1 MDFTYDDEQQAL
13 REAVRGLLASAYA
26 DHDARRTTVASDDGF
41 DRALWGRLA
50 EMGILG
56 LPFSEADGGVGA
68 GPVEI
73 GIVCQELGRV
83 LAPEPYLACVVHAG
97 GLVAAVGSPEQKAD
111 LLGRLSSGEVLLAA
125 ADTSPGSRWSS
136 HADGVR
142 ASVSGEPS
150 TGSGQRA
157 WTLDGVADP
166 VMGGGAADI
175 LVVTAALPDG
185 HGTGVFLVD
194 ASAAGVTAYAAADL
208 TRAASVRFDGSAATP
223 LGQPG
228 RDLSASIATI
238 SDLTRIMGA
247 NQSLGVMQSQVRAT
261 TDYLK
266 SRKQFGVTL
275 NTFQALT
282 FRAADMYVELELAH
296 SMVDWATMMIAGGD
310 REAVAD
316 AADRVGL
323 QVSRSGRHVG
333 QEAIQLHGGIGMT
346 AEYAVG
352 VGTAHLE
359 VLDQWLGN
367 GPHHLRRL
375 SERVTDH
382 DLVEALS

>member
-13 REAVRGLLASAYA
+13 REAVRSLLKAAYA
-26 DHDARRTTVASDDGF
+26 DHETRRRTVAEEPGF
-41 DRALWGRLA
+41 DRSLWGRLA
-50 EMGILG
+50 EMGVLG
-56 LPFSEADGGVGA
+56 LPFSEDDGGVGA

-83 LAPEPYLACVVHAG
+83 LAPEPYLASVVHAG
-97 GLVAAVGSPEQKAD
+97 GLVAAVGSAGQKAD
-111 LLGRLSSGEVLLAA
+111 LLGRLSAGELVLAA
-125 ADTSPGSRWSS
+125 ADTAPGGRWTS

-142 ASVSGEPS
+142 ASVSGDV
-150 TGSGQRA
+150 

-166 VMGGGAADI
+166 VVGGEAADL
-175 LVVTAALPDG
+175 LVVTAALPEG
-185 HGTGVFLVD
+185 GGTGVFTVAAD
-194 ASAAGVTAYAAADL
+194 AVSRTGYAAADL
-208 TRAASVRFDGSAATP
+208 TRAASVAFHGSRATP
-223 LGQPG
+223 LGEPG
-228 RDLSASIATI
+228 RDLADSVATI

-247 NQSLGVMQSQVRAT
+247 NQALGVMQSQVRAT
-261 TDYLK
+261 TDYLT

-296 SMVDWATMMIAGGD
+296 SMVDWATMTIAAGD
-310 REAVAD
+310 RDVVAD

-323 QVSRSGRHVG
+323 SVARAGRHIG

-359 VLDQWLGN
+359 TLDQWLGN
-367 GPHHLRRL
+367 AHHHLTRL
-375 SERVTDH
+375 SGRVTDH
-382 DLVEALS
+382 ELVEAL

>member
-1 MDFTYDDEQQAL
+1 MDFAYDDEQQAL
-13 REAVRGLLASAYA
+13 REAVRGLLATTYA
-26 DHDARRTTVASDDGF
+26 DHEARRRTVATDDGF
-41 DRALWGRLA
+41 DRVLWGRLA

-83 LAPEPYLACVVHAG
+83 LAPEPYLASIVHAG
-97 GLVAAVGSPEQKAD
+97 GLVAAVGSAEQKAD
-111 LLGRLSSGEVLLAA
+111 LLGRLSAGEIVLAA
-125 ADTSPGSRWSS
+125 ADTSPGDRWASR
-136 HADGVR
+136 ADGVR
-142 ASVSGEPS
+142 ASLSGD
-150 TGSGQRA
+150 A

-166 VMGGGAADI
+166 VLAGDVADH

-185 HGTGVFLVD
+185 AGTGVFLVAAD
-194 ASAAGVTAYAAADL
+194 AVSRTGYTTADL
-208 TRAASVRFDGSAATP
+208 TRAASVTFDSSAATP
-223 LGQPG
+223 LGEPG
-228 RDLSASIATI
+228 RDLAPSIATI

-247 NQSLGVMQSQVRAT
+247 NQALGVMQSQVRAT
-261 TDYLK
+261 TAYLK

-282 FRAADMYVELELAH
+282 FRAADMYVSLELTH
-296 SMVDWATMMIAGGD
+296 SMVDWATMTITAGD
-310 REAVAD
+310 PDAVAD

-323 QVSRSGRHVG
+323 QVSRAGRHIG

-352 VGTAHLE
+352 VGTAHLT

-367 GPHHLRRL
+367 AGHHLTRL
-375 SERVTDH
+375 SGRVTDH
-382 DLVEALS
+382 DLVEAL

>member
-13 REAVRGLLASAYA
+13 REAVRGLLATAYA
-26 DHDARRTTVASDDGF
+26 DHDARRRTVAEEPGF

-50 EMGILG
+50 EMGVLG
-56 LPFSEADGGVGA
+56 LPFAEEHGGVGA

-83 LAPEPYLACVVHAG
+83 LAPEPYLASVVHAG
-97 GLVAAVGSPEQKAD
+97 GLVAALGSPEQKAD
-111 LLGRLSSGEVLLAA
+111 LLGRLSAGAVVLAA
-125 ADTSPGSRWSS
+125 ADTSPGGRWASR
-136 HADGVR
+136 ADGVR
-142 ASVSGEPS
+142 ASVSGD
-150 TGSGQRA
+150 A

-166 VMGGGAADI
+166 VVAGESADVI
-175 LVVTAALPDG
+175 IVTAALPDDG
-185 HGTGVFLVD
+185 GTGVFVVD
-194 ASAAGVTAYAAADL
+194 AADVERTGYATADL
-208 TRAASVRFDGSAATP
+208 TRAASVRFTGSAATP
-223 LGQPG
+223 LGAPG
-228 RDLSASIATI
+228 RDLAPSIATI

-247 NQSLGVMQSQVRAT
+247 NQALGVMQSQVRAT
-261 TDYLK
+261 SDYLK

-282 FRAADMYVELELAH
+282 FRAADMYVSLELAH
-296 SMVDWATMMIAGGD
+296 SMVDWATMTIAGGD
-310 REAVAD
+310 REVVAE

-323 QVSRSGRHVG
+323 QVSRAGRHIG

-367 GPHHLRRL
+367 APHHLSRL
-375 SERVTDH
+375 AGRVTDH
-382 DLVEALS
+382 ELVEAL

>member
-1 MDFTYDDEQQAL
+1 MDFTYDDEQLAL
-13 REAVRGLLASAYA
+13 REAVRGLLATTYA
-26 DHDARRTTVASDDGF
+26 DHDARRRTVAEDPGF

-50 EMGILG
+50 EMGVLG
-56 LPFSEADGGVGA
+56 LPFSEEHGGVGA

-73 GIVCQELGRV
+73 GIVCRELGRV
-83 LAPEPYLACVVHAG
+83 LAPEPYLAGVVHAG
-97 GLVAAVGSPEQKAD
+97 GLVAAVGTPEQKAD
-111 LLGRLSSGEVLLAA
+111 LLGRLSAGEIVLAA
-125 ADTSPGSRWSS
+125 ADTSPGARWTSG
-136 HADGVR
+136 AEGVR
-142 ASVSGEPS
+142 AQESA
-150 TGSGQRA
+150 GS
-157 WTLDGVADP
+157 WTLTGVADP
-166 VMGGGAADI
+166 VVGGAFADH

-185 HGTGVFLVD
+185 GTGAFVVD
-194 ASAAGVTAYAAADL
+194 PAAATVTGYAAADL
-208 TRAASVRFDGSAATP
+208 TRAASVRLDASAATP
-223 LGQPG
+223 LGEPG

-247 NQSLGVMQSQVRAT
+247 NQALGVMESQVRAT

-282 FRAADMYVELELAH
+282 FRAADMYVSLELAT
-296 SMVDWATMMIAGGD
+296 SVVDWATMTIAGGD
-310 REAVAD
+310 RDAVAD

-323 QVSRSGRHVG
+323 QISRAGRHIG

-367 GPHHLRRL
+367 AGHHLTRL
-375 SERVTDH
+375 AGRVTDH
-382 DLVEALS
+382 DLVEALG

>member
-13 REAVRGLLASAYA
+13 REAVRGLLATTYA
-26 DHDARRTTVASDDGF
+26 DHEARRRTVTTDDGF
-41 DRALWGRLA
+41 DRVLWGRLA

-83 LAPEPYLACVVHAG
+83 LAPEPYLASIVHAG
-97 GLVAAVGSPEQKAD
+97 GLVAAVGSAEQKAD
-111 LLGRLSSGEVLLAA
+111 LLGRLSAGEIVLAA
-125 ADTSPGSRWSS
+125 ADTSPGDRWASR
-136 HADGVR
+136 ADGVR
-142 ASVSGEPS
+142 ASLSGD
-150 TGSGQRA
+150 A

-166 VMGGGAADI
+166 VLAGDVADH

-185 HGTGVFLVD
+185 AGTGVFLVAAD
-194 ASAAGVTAYAAADL
+194 AVSRTGYTTADL
-208 TRAASVRFDGSAATP
+208 TRAASVTFDGSAATP
-223 LGQPG
+223 LGEPA
-228 RDLSASIATI
+228 RDLAPSIATI

-247 NQSLGVMQSQVRAT
+247 NQALGVMQSQVRAT

-275 NTFQALT
+275 STFQALT
-282 FRAADMYVELELAH
+282 FRAADMYVSLELTH
-296 SMVDWATMMIAGGD
+296 SMVDWATMTITVGD
-310 REAVAD
+310 PDAVAD

-323 QVSRSGRHVG
+323 QVSRAGRHIG

-352 VGTAHLE
+352 VGTAHLT

-367 GPHHLRRL
+367 AGHHLTRL

-382 DLVEALS
+382 DLVEAL

>member
-1 MDFTYDDEQQAL
+1 VDFTYDDEQQAL
-13 REAVRGLLASAYA
+13 REAVRGLLATAYA
-26 DHDARRTTVASDDGF
+26 DHEARRRTVADDPGF
-41 DRALWGRLA
+41 DRTLWGRLA
-50 EMGILG
+50 EMGVLG

-83 LAPEPYLACVVHAG
+83 LAPEPYLSCVVHAG
-97 GLVAAVGSPEQKAD
+97 GLVAALGSPEQKAD
-111 LLGRLSSGEVLLAA
+111 LLGRLSSGEVVLAA
-125 ADTSPGSRWSS
+125 ADTSPGGRWASR
-136 HADGVR
+136 ADGVR
-142 ASVSGEPS
+142 ASVDGG
-150 TGSGQRA
+150 T

-166 VMGGGAADI
+166 VVGGGSADV

-185 HGTGVFLVD
+185 DGAGTGVFLVD
-194 ASAAGVTAYAAADL
+194 ASAATVTAYAAADL
-208 TRAASVRFDGSAATP
+208 TRAASVRFEGSAATP
-223 LGQPG
+223 LGEPG

-247 NQSLGVMQSQVRAT
+247 NQALGVMQSQLRAT

-282 FRAADMYVELELAH
+282 FRAADMYVQLELAH
-296 SMVDWATMMIAGGD
+296 SMVDWATMTIGGGD

-323 QVSRSGRHVG
+323 QVSRSGRHIG

-367 GPHHLRRL
+367 GPHHLGRL
-375 SERVTDH
+375 ASRVTDH
-382 DLVEALS
+382 GLVEAL

>member
-13 REAVRGLLASAYA
+13 REAVRGLLATAYA
-26 DHDARRTTVASDDGF
+26 DHDRRRRTVADDPGF

-83 LAPEPYLACVVHAG
+83 LAPEPYLAAVVHAG
-97 GLVAAVGSPEQKAD
+97 GLVAAVGTPAQKAD
-111 LLGRLSSGEVLLAA
+111 LLGRLSAGEALLAA
-125 ADTSPGSRWSS
+125 ADTSPGGRWSS
-136 HADGVR
+136 GADGVR
-142 ASVSGEPS
+142 ASVSDG
-150 TGSGQRA
+150 T

-166 VMGGGAADI
+166 VMGGGSADH
-175 LVVTAALPDG
+175 LVVTAALPDDG
-185 HGTGVFLVD
+185 GTGVFVVD
-194 ASAAGVTAYAAADL
+194 AAAASITDYAAADL
-208 TRAASVRFDGSAATP
+208 TRAATVRFAGSAATP
-223 LGQPG
+223 LGAPG

-247 NQSLGVMQSQVRAT
+247 NQALGVMQSQVRAT
-261 TDYLK
+261 TDYLT

-282 FRAADMYVELELAH
+282 HRAADMYVSLELAH
-296 SMVDWATMMIAGGD
+296 STVDWATMTIAGQD

-323 QVSRSGRHVG
+323 QVGRAGRHIG

-352 VGTAHLE
+352 VGSAHLT
-359 VLDQWLGN
+359 VLEQWLGN
-367 GPHHLRRL
+367 AGHHLTRL
-375 SERVTDH
+375 ASRVTDH
-382 DLVEALS
+382 ELVDAI

>member
-13 REAVRGLLASAYA
+13 REAVRGLLATTYA
-26 DHDARRTTVASDDGF
+26 DHEARRRTVATDDGF
-41 DRALWGRLA
+41 DRVLWGRLA

-83 LAPEPYLACVVHAG
+83 LAPEPYLASIVHAG
-97 GLVAAVGSPEQKAD
+97 GLVAAVGSAEQKAD
-111 LLGRLSSGEVLLAA
+111 LLGRLSAGEIVLAA
-125 ADTSPGSRWSS
+125 ADTSPGDRWASR
-136 HADGVR
+136 ADGVR
-142 ASVSGEPS
+142 ASLSGD
-150 TGSGQRA
+150 A

-166 VMGGGAADI
+166 VLAGDVADH

-185 HGTGVFLVD
+185 AGTGVFLVAAD
-194 ASAAGVTAYAAADL
+194 AVSRTGYTTADL
-208 TRAASVRFDGSAATP
+208 TRAASVTFDGSAATP
-223 LGQPG
+223 LGEPA
-228 RDLSASIATI
+228 RDLAPSIATI

-247 NQSLGVMQSQVRAT
+247 NQALGVMQSQVRAT

-275 NTFQALT
+275 STFQALT
-282 FRAADMYVELELAH
+282 FRAADMYVSLELTH
-296 SMVDWATMMIAGGD
+296 SMVDWATMTITVGD
-310 REAVAD
+310 PDAVAD

-323 QVSRSGRHVG
+323 QVSRAGRHIG

-352 VGTAHLE
+352 VGTAHLT

-367 GPHHLRRL
+367 AGHHLTRL

-382 DLVEALS
+382 DLVEAL

>member
-1 MDFTYDDEQQAL
+1 MDFAYDDEQQAL
-13 REAVRGLLASAYA
+13 REAVRGLLATTYA
-26 DHDARRTTVASDDGF
+26 DHEARRRTVATDDGF
-41 DRALWGRLA
+41 DRVLWGRLA

-83 LAPEPYLACVVHAG
+83 LAPEPYLASIVHAG
-97 GLVAAVGSPEQKAD
+97 GLVAAVGSAEQKAD
-111 LLGRLSSGEVLLAA
+111 LLGRLSAGEIVLAA
-125 ADTSPGSRWSS
+125 ADTSPGDRWASR
-136 HADGVR
+136 ADGVR
-142 ASVSGEPS
+142 ASLSGD
-150 TGSGQRA
+150 A

-166 VMGGGAADI
+166 VVAGDVADH

-185 HGTGVFLVD
+185 AGTGVFLVAAD
-194 ASAAGVTAYAAADL
+194 AVSRTGYATADL
-208 TRAASVRFDGSAATP
+208 TRAASVTFDGSAATP
-223 LGQPG
+223 LGEPG
-228 RDLSASIATI
+228 RDLAPSIATI

-247 NQSLGVMQSQVRAT
+247 NQALGVMQSQVRAT

-282 FRAADMYVELELAH
+282 FRAADMYVSLELTH
-296 SMVDWATMMIAGGD
+296 SMVDWATMTITVGD
-310 REAVAD
+310 PDAVAD

-323 QVSRSGRHVG
+323 QVSRAGRHIG

-352 VGTAHLE
+352 VGTAHLT

-367 GPHHLRRL
+367 AGHHLTRL
-375 SERVTDH
+375 SGRVTDH
-382 DLVEALS
+382 DLVEAL

>member
-13 REAVRGLLASAYA
+13 REAVRGLLATTYA
-26 DHDARRTTVASDDGF
+26 DHEARRRTVATDDGF
-41 DRALWGRLA
+41 DRVLWGRLA

-83 LAPEPYLACVVHAG
+83 LAPEPYLASIVHAG
-97 GLVAAVGSPEQKAD
+97 GLVAAVGSAEQKAD
-111 LLGRLSSGEVLLAA
+111 LLGRLSAGEIVLAA
-125 ADTSPGSRWSS
+125 ADTSPGDRWASR
-136 HADGVR
+136 ADGVR
-142 ASVSGEPS
+142 ASLSGD
-150 TGSGQRA
+150 A

-166 VMGGGAADI
+166 VLAGDVADH

-185 HGTGVFLVD
+185 AGTGVFLVAAD
-194 ASAAGVTAYAAADL
+194 AVSRTGYTTADL
-208 TRAASVRFDGSAATP
+208 TRAASVTFDGSAATP
-223 LGQPG
+223 LGEPA
-228 RDLSASIATI
+228 RDLAPSIATI

-247 NQSLGVMQSQVRAT
+247 NQALGVMQSQVGAT

-266 SRKQFGVTL
+266 SRTQFGVTL

-282 FRAADMYVELELAH
+282 FRAADMYVSLELTH
-296 SMVDWATMMIAGGD
+296 SMVDWATMTITVGD
-310 REAVAD
+310 PDAVAD

-323 QVSRSGRHVG
+323 QVSRAGRHIG

-352 VGTAHLE
+352 VGTAHLT

-367 GPHHLRRL
+367 AHHHPTRL
-375 SERVTDH
+375 SARVTDH
-382 DLVEALS
+382 EAVEALP